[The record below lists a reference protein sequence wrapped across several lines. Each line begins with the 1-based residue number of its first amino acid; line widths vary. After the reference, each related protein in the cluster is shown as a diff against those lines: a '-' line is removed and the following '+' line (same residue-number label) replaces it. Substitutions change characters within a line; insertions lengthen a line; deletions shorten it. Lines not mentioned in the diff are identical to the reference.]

1 MIVALAGGVG
11 GARLAV
17 GLAALLPPERLT
29 IVVNTGDD
37 FEHLG
42 FAISPDIDTVMYT
55 LAGVADPERGWGRR
69 DETWRF
75 METLGELGGDDWFRL
90 GDRDLAVHVIRTQAL
105 ARGARLSDI
114 TRTIAGRFG
123 VRHGIVPMADEPV
136 RTFVASEAGELPFQ
150 DYFVRRRCEPVVFGF
165 RFDGA
170 ERARPPRV
178 LHTVIQR
185 DDIEGVVF
193 CPSNPFISIGPIL
206 AVRGIR
212 DWLEARR
219 FLVVAVSPIIGGQA
233 VKGPA
238 AKMFRE
244 LGFEASALA
253 VARHYG
259 ALVDGW
265 VIDEQDAREA
275 RDIEALG
282 KHVVMTNTLMSDRT
296 RSIELAQSVIDLT
309 RTAGVRR

>member
-1 MIVALAGGVG
+1 
-11 GARLAV
+11 
-17 GLAALLPPERLT
+17 
-29 IVVNTGDD
+29 
-37 FEHLG
+37 
-42 FAISPDIDTVMYT
+42 
-55 LAGVADPERGWGRR
+55 
-69 DETWRF
+69 
-75 METLGELGGDDWFRL
+75 
-90 GDRDLAVHVIRTQAL
+90 
-105 ARGARLSDI
+105 
-114 TRTIAGRFG
+114 
-123 VRHGIVPMADEPV
+123 MADEPV

-282 KHVVMTNTLMSDRT
+282 KHVVMTNTLMTDRT